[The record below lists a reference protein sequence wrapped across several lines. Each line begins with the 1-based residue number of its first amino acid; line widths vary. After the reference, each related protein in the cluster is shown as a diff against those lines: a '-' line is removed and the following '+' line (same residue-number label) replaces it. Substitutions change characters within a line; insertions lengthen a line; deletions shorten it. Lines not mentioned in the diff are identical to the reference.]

1 MRSTAEGAGNITS
14 PNSLVL
20 YLDAANSRSYPGS
33 GTTWYDISGKN
44 NHFTLFATPTF
55 TGKSIN
61 FNGTTQYGQCIN
73 TTFGNFGTGSFTV
86 EQIYNV
92 FSSQQYGSILTKR
105 GSVANIGYSTL
116 PGWTFNPGAGL
127 FRIAPNGAGGFDLGS
142 TIYTS
147 TNVHMAHTIERNG
160 NSITGSI
167 YVNGD
172 LASSIALATFGGN
185 NSVDNALNAQLMK
198 SYGENQ
204 FRSGSVYLVRAYNAV
219 ISSDDIYQ
227 NFTVLRSR
235 FNL

>member
-33 GTTWYDISGKN
+33 GATWYDISGNN

-61 FNGTTQYGQCIN
+61 FNGTTQYGQCVN
-73 TTFGNFGTGSFTV
+73 TTFGNFGTGSFTI
-86 EQIYNV
+86 EQIYNAS
-92 FSSQQYGSILTKR
+92 SSQQYGPILMKK
-105 GSVANIGYSTL
+105 SSLANGPDTFR
-116 PGWTFNPGAGL
+116 PGWAFNPGGL
-127 FRIAPNGAGGFDLGS
+127 FRVAPDGAASIDYSS
-142 TIYTS
+142 TAYTS
-147 TNVHMAHTIERNG
+147 INVHMAHTIERNG

-167 YVNGD
+167 YVNGA
-172 LASSIALATFGGN
+172 LASSTAQATFGGN
-185 NSVDNALNAQLMK
+185 NSVDNALNTRLML
-198 SYGENQ
+198 SYGQ
-204 FRSGSVYLVRAYNAV
+204 GQYRSGSVYLVRAYNTV
-219 ISSDDIYQ
+219 VSSEDIYQ